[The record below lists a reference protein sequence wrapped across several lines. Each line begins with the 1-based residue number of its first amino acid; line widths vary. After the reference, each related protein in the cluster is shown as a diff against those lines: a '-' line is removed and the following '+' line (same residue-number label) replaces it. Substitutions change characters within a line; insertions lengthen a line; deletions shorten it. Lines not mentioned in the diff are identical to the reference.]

1 MKQTPPSHDPTQQRA
16 AVPSFMGR
24 VSPVLDT
31 CTQLC
36 LLDPKG
42 HGAVA
47 CWTMPVHG
55 ASLYQRVLEIQQL
68 KIGLIICGAVSERFE
83 TLLRAAEVRLIPGIA
98 GDLDEVIAAYC
109 NGTLNDP
116 RFRMPGSDGS

>member
-1 MKQTPPSHDPTQQRA
+1 MQRTSPSQDIPRQRA

-42 HGAVA
+42 QGAVA
-47 CWTMPVHG
+47 CWTIPVHG
-55 ASLYQRVLEIQQL
+55 ASLYQRVFEIRQL
-68 KIGLIICGAVSERFE
+68 GIGLIICGAVSELFE
-83 TLLRAAEVRLIPGIA
+83 TLLREAEVRLIPGIA
-98 GDLDEVIAAYC
+98 GDLDDVITAYC
-109 NGTLNDP
+109 SGTLNDP
-116 RFRMPGSDGS
+116 RFRMPGSD